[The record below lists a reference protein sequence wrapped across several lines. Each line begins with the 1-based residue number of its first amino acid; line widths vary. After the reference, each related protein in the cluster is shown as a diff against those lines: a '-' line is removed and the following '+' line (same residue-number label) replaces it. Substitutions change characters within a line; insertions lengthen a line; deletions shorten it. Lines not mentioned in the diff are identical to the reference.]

1 MNPGDTKR
9 KRALVIEDEPIIS
22 RVCRK
27 ILTAEGFDV
36 DLAANGLIAKEM
48 VAKKEYDL
56 CLSDVRTPEMNGME
70 FYAYIEKEF
79 PVLAN
84 KVVFTTGDVFSGNIN
99 IFLKTCKRPFLQ
111 KPFLPDELKKIVR
124 KI

>member
-1 MNPGDTKR
+1 MNPDDVKR
-9 KRALVIEDEPIIS
+9 KCALIIEDEPLIS
-22 RVCRK
+22 RMCRK
-27 ILTAEGFDV
+27 ILAAEGFDV

-79 PVLAN
+79 PVLTN
-84 KVVFTTGDVFSGNIN
+84 KVVFTTGDVLSGNIT
-99 IFLKTCKRPFLQ
+99 IFLKTCQRPFLQ

>member
-1 MNPGDTKR
+1 MNPDNAKR
-9 KRALVIEDEPIIS
+9 KCALVIEDEPLIA

-27 ILTAEGFDV
+27 TLVAEGFDV

-56 CLSDVRTPEMNGME
+56 CVSDVRTPEMNGME
-70 FYAYIEKEF
+70 FYAHVEKEY
-79 PVLAN
+79 PLLAN
-84 KVVFTTGDVFSGNIN
+84 KIVFTTGDVLSSNIAV
-99 IFLKTCKRPFLQ
+99 FLQTCKRPFLQ
-111 KPFLPDELKKIVR
+111 KPFLPEDLKKIVR